1 MKIVSLKERQLEIRK
16 KLHAYQTGDLK
27 PVVTKRAWLDSIFGG
42 LIPGDIVVIGGGS
55 GSGKSHELGVVKRNI
70 MSKEINPEADDFIWL
85 SNSLEMRLL
94 SNVLRDLSP
103 KLRKSKGKILREAFT
118 DEEAILVKDYF
129 KEMKDGRFFLN
140 EQGTDAKT
148 FGEKIREFLDNHKD
162 KSVFIDVDHIALQ
175 KGKDKK
181 KDSVDDV
188 IEEIQAINRE
198 YDNVFWII
206 LSQLNRNILL
216 RIREKDNNA
225 APNRGDLY
233 QSDTIYQAADY
244 LYVTHNPQRLGITDY
259 LKVNRE
265 VYGHLSAHFSE
276 VKGNRAS
283 FKTHARVFF
292 HALKIREASTLFDD
306 IYIEEIEF
314 EGKEKF
320 KSLES
325 ADNSESEIDE
335 DMPVFDKNSVV
346 TAWGGGKEEESSIA
360 DF

>member
-27 PVVTKRAWLDSIFGG
+27 PVVTKRPWLDSIFGG
-42 LIPGDIVVIGGGS
+42 LIPGDIVVVGGSS
-55 GSGKSHELGVVKRNI
+55 GSGKTHELGILKRNI
-70 MSKEINPEADDFIWL
+70 MLAEINSESNNFVWL

-94 SNVLRDLSP
+94 STVLRDLSP
-103 KLRKSKGKILREAFT
+103 KLKKSKGRILRDSFT
-118 DEEAILVKDYF
+118 DEEAELAKDYF
-129 KEMKDGRFFLN
+129 KEMKDGRFYLN

-148 FGEKIREFLDNHKD
+148 FGVKIREFLEQHKG
-162 KSVFIDVDHIALQ
+162 KQVFIDMDHIALQ

-181 KDSVDDV
+181 KDSVDD
-188 IEEIQAINRE
+188 IMEEVQAINRE

-216 RIREKDNNA
+216 RSRDKDNNA

-233 QSDTIYQAADY
+233 QSDTIFQAADY
-244 LYVTHNPQRLGITDY
+244 LYIPHNPQRLGIIDY

-265 VYGHLSAHFSE
+265 IYEHLSSHFSE
-276 VKGNRAS
+276 VKGNKAS
-283 FKTHARVFF
+283 FKTHARIFF
-292 HALKIREASTLFDD
+292 HVLKIREASTLFDD
-306 IYIEEIEF
+306 IYIEEVEF

-335 DMPVFDKNSVV
+335 DMPVFDKGSVV
-346 TAWGGGKEEESSIA
+346 TAWGGGKGEESSIA